1 MENEDKNDE
10 DDDKGDDPKPGE
22 SSTSAPTAK
31 VAYGFLCLAFAL
43 TYFGDRLA
51 LYDIAST
58 ESSSSSSFPPGD
70 SDISPVKL
78 LRARDAVART
88 GDGGVV
94 GSGGGGKGASVE
106 ERKASSMK
114 EVAEQSKRNADANLA
129 MASTQNKRL
138 ALEADTIIGENAKEL
153 VTILAQEIESIQNFL
168 VSPGRAFF
176 PNEQAEK
183 IEELAELKQQL
194 KTAKLQRF
202 EIMSNTAHRVR
213 TVMAGAPGAAA
224 ALSEPAGSVR
234 AAPAVAA
241 APSSPAGSA
250 PAALPAAPGS

>member
-1 MENEDKNDE
+1 
-10 DDDKGDDPKPGE
+10 
-22 SSTSAPTAK
+22 
-31 VAYGFLCLAFAL
+31 
-43 TYFGDRLA
+43 
-51 LYDIAST
+51 
-58 ESSSSSSFPPGD
+58 
-70 SDISPVKL
+70 
-78 LRARDAVART
+78 
-88 GDGGVV
+88 
-94 GSGGGGKGASVE
+94 
-106 ERKASSMK
+106 MK

-250 PAALPAAPGS
+250 PAALPAAPGSWTPVLSATPTPPFRIYKVLWFFLVLYGLAYYTSDYIHSFYKAARAK